1 MPITIAH
8 DAAAAE
14 ADMMTQP
21 PPEPSIGALAGDLVA
36 DARAYALAEVAVYR
50 AKATVWLGEAKFV
63 AIFGVSALVLANAAV
78 IALFVGLLLTLAPR
92 VGPGWATVIVVGGT
106 LVLVALLGWL
116 ALRRVRKMSAA
127 K

>member
-1 MPITIAH
+1 MVTP
-8 DAAAAE
+8 
-14 ADMMTQP
+14 P
-21 PPEPSIGALAGDLVA
+21 PPEDSIGTLIGQSVQ

-50 AKATVWLGEAKFV
+50 AKAMAWLGEAKFV
-63 AIFGVSALVLANAAV
+63 AIFGVSALVLVNCAI

-106 LVLVALLGWL
+106 SAIAGLLGWF
-116 ALRRVRKMSAA
+116 ALRHVRKMSAG